1 MKKLFL
7 LLIVLLLS
15 SCSFDMIKE
24 DTNVDEVPK
33 YQITIADSIKNGMVS
48 SDKFEATKGE
58 IITLTITPDTGY
70 SLDYYLVQGVVQK
83 ENTFTMP
90 ASDITIYAYFTINS
104 YNITINENI
113 LNGSISISKSKAH
126 YNDEITVEVTPSEGY
141 ELDLL
146 YINDLVIE
154 GTTFKMLATDVLVT
168 ATFKRIVVDN
178 ECDHNYLVSVL
189 KQPLCEERG
198 LDSYTCSKCGD
209 SYTDETEK
217 LGHNYID
224 DECSICGELL
234 EKSYLNELFGND
246 IDIYTNNEENPYNIN
261 LNQYG
266 SDVKVYFYEP
276 NLSIMTDPYVNIDKE
291 SFYSDYERSTS
302 YEDAYYRTQHKLMSG
317 DITDQYYLPEDGKVV
332 LDNKAVRISTATYV
346 LDTKGNYLAYIPNVL
361 DGENYVIFYGAAY
374 TSLNDVAA
382 YLLAFGE
389 APINQIKN
397 KNNKGISEALS
408 SWGKYGRVN
417 NNSFSGDISKYPYEP
432 ELPNILGTNKVYY
445 NEIDFGTTGNY
456 TLSNR
461 NKTYNQVAYNNGY
474 SITRGAVRIVYVS
487 DKTVKSIDK
496 RYVFYTYNH
505 YNDFQEYLNYDNG
518 WGYRFGN
525 ESAGNEYCYNTNDYN
540 NFGCSAPSK
549 YPTTLLK
556 KYSELI

>member
-1 MKKLFL
+1 MKKIFL

-15 SCSFDMIKE
+15 SCSFDILKE
-24 DTNVDEVPK
+24 DTEK
-33 YQITIADSIKNGMVS
+33 YNITISDTIKNGTVIA
-48 SDKFEATKGE
+48 DKTTASKGE
-58 IITLTITPDTGY
+58 VITLTITPDVGY
-70 SLDYYLVQGVVQK
+70 SFDYYLVQGIVQK
-83 ENTFTMP
+83 ENTFIMP
-90 ASDITIYAYFTINS
+90 ESDITIYAYFIIN
-104 YNITINENI
+104 NHTITINENI
-113 LNGSISISKSKAH
+113 LNGSITISQMKAD
-126 YNDEITVEVTPSEGY
+126 YNDEIDIEVIPNEGY
-141 ELDLL
+141 ELDVIYL
-146 YINDLVIE
+146 NDILIE
-154 GTTFKMLATDVLVT
+154 GTTFNMLDTDILVT
-168 ATFKRIVVDN
+168 AIFKRIIVDN
-178 ECDHNYLVSVL
+178 GCDHNYILSVL
-189 KQPLCEERG
+189 KEPLCEEKG
-198 LDSYTCSKCGD
+198 INLYNCEKCGD
-209 SYTDETEK
+209 SYKEEIKK

-224 DECSICGELL
+224 NQCSNCGELL
-234 EKSYLNELFGND
+234 EKSYLNDLFGND
-246 IDIYTNNEENPYNIN
+246 IDIYTNNEKNPYNID

-276 NLSIMTDPYVNIDKE
+276 NLSIMTDPYINVDKE
-291 SFYSDYERSTS
+291 TFYNNYARSTS

-332 LDNKAVRISTATYV
+332 MDNKAVRISTATYI
-346 LDTKGNYLAYIPNVL
+346 LDTEGNYLAYVPNVL
-361 DGENYVIFYGAAY
+361 NGENYIIFYGAAY

-397 KNNKGISEALS
+397 KNNKGISEAISL
-408 SWGKYGRVN
+408 WGKYGRVN

-432 ELPNILGTNKVYY
+432 ELPNILGTEKIYY

-461 NKTYNQVAYNNGY
+461 NKTYNQVAYNNGK

-487 DKTVKSIDK
+487 DRRIKSIDE
-496 RYVFYTYNH
+496 RYIFYTYNH

-525 ESAGNEYCYNTNDYN
+525 ETAGNEYCYGTDDYYA
-540 NFGCSAPSK
+540 FGRYQPSR
-549 YPTTLLK
+549 YLSTLLK